1 MAVITSLNN
10 GAPKMRQ
17 IPNLGGSAL
26 VFRAR
31 RRWSTVNNFRTMSNK
46 AIASNYYNAQ
56 GIRDRWPVLVYRVQ
70 SHRGWEVYCDP
81 DMEAASSKKGG
92 KKPPIVEEL
101 TAAPREG
108 CIEVRKMRLRIRL
121 FEQDKPWE
129 RRDDAT
135 VAMTVATQADGATTA
150 EGDAQHNDS
159 DIPGRDGWNNNA
171 LVVRRLNT
179 LLVSTRRGMGAI
191 VFKFKSNQECI
202 EFCDRLVYLNR
213 DYFTPSKCVGK
224 NVNGFMNGMDR
235 RENYCDSLREMK
247 RRRLSMM
254 RDDQLITATTS
265 GSNMEDS
272 RQTRHQDEI
281 LSYIVRLAHDEEF
294 QGYVDEIERGLQ
306 MAPETAGIYDSWG
319 V

>member
-1 MAVITSLNN
+1 
-10 GAPKMRQ
+10 
-17 IPNLGGSAL
+17 
-26 VFRAR
+26 
-31 RRWSTVNNFRTMSNK
+31 
-46 AIASNYYNAQ
+46 
-56 GIRDRWPVLVYRVQ
+56 
-70 SHRGWEVYCDP
+70 
-81 DMEAASSKKGG
+81 MEAASSKKGG

-150 EGDAQHNDS
+150 EGDAQHNDC

-224 NVNGFMNGMDR
+224 NVNGFMNGMDG

-254 RDDQLITATTS
+254 RDDQMITAATS
-265 GSNMEDS
+265 GSNMDDS